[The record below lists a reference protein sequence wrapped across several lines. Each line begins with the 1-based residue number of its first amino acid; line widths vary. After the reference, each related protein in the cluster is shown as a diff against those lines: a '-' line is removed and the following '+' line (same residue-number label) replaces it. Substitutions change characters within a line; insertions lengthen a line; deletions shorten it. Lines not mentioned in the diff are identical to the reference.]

1 MVKVRRVS
9 LSWGSS
15 GSGDDVEEKEGWLRV
30 QEVEGREGGR
40 EGGRSNVSKVG

>member
-40 EGGRSNVSKVG
+40 RCNVSKVG